1 MSDAAGMAAIMMG
14 GPLVIIIALVLGGI
28 AYALQPSMPEYDI
41 QSIMI
46 LEVVAIAG
54 IGVAIFGLLSLVGK
68 K

>member
-14 GPLVIIIALVLGGI
+14 GPLVIILALVLGGI
-28 AYALQPSMPEYDI
+28 AYALQPSMPDYDI

-54 IGVAIFGLLSLVGK
+54 IGFAIFGLLALVGK